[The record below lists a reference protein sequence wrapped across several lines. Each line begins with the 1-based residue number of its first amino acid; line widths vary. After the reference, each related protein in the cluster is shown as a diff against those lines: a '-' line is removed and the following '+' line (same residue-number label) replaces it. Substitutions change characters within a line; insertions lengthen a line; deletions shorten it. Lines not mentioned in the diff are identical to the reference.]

1 MRRRPWLL
9 GTAGLAA
16 AAAGVWWQTR
26 RSTPPL
32 DDGEVASAVTL
43 GDAETAFWAATYTRP
58 DGSALPMAP
67 LRGRPLVLNFWGS
80 WCPPCVLEMPEL
92 DRFHRAW
99 AGRGWQVLGLAIDNP
114 KAVREFLARSPVG
127 YTIGL
132 AGFEGSEM
140 TRRLG
145 NSAGGLPFT
154 VLFDRHGAVVQR
166 KLGQVHHA
174 DLVNWAQAL

>member
-1 MRRRPWLL
+1 MKRRPWLL

-16 AAAGVWWQTR
+16 AAAGVWWQSRQAPSSAGDAAT
-26 RSTPPL
+26 TAVPL
-32 DDGEVASAVTL
+32 DP
-43 GDAETAFWAATYTRP
+43 AEAAFWAATFSRP
-58 DGSALPMAP
+58 DGTDLPMAP

-80 WCPPCVLEMPEL
+80 WCPPCVQEMPEL
-92 DRFHRAW
+92 DRFHREW

-132 AGFEGSEM
+132 AGFEGSEL
-140 TRRLG
+140 TRQLG

-154 VLFDRHGAVVQR
+154 VLFDRRGAAVQR

-174 DLVNWAQAL
+174 DLVGWAQAL